1 MRRLFA
7 PSRLLA
13 LAGLVGLFFACAVL
27 LSACD
32 GTITDNRVVVDTPT
46 VPTGVAVAVTYRGD
60 SVVSLSVTGLV
71 NATTRKFGPYTE
83 SVDKVPSG
91 GSIGLV
97 FDPDEQG
104 TGMTCISSIQDNG
117 LVRDSDCTN
126 FDIKPSTITHASIRL
141 E

>member
-13 LAGLVGLFFACAVL
+13 LAGLAGLFFACAVL

-97 FDPDEQG
+97 FDPGEQG
-104 TGMTCISSIQDNG
+104 TGMTCISSVEDDG
-117 LVRDSDCTN
+117 KVRDSDCTT
-126 FDIKPSTITHASIRL
+126 FDIKPSAITHASIHL